1 MQVGGSG
8 VGSKDNVVAI
18 PAKAAPVPV
27 RWENRIAPMPDTV
40 SFHPV
45 SPRFWLA
52 RQAVLAALAVP
63 VTLAAVVLLVAVPNP
78 GTVVILA
85 CVVVAT
91 AAMWTVERGR
101 YRAWGYAE
109 RDEDLVVR
117 RGLLVRNVSVV
128 PYGRMQFID
137 VAAGPVDRLFDLA
150 TVQLHTAA
158 AASDARIPGLRLA
171 DAQRLRDRLAVMGE
185 ARATGL

>member
-1 MQVGGSG
+1 
-8 VGSKDNVVAI
+8 
-18 PAKAAPVPV
+18 
-27 RWENRIAPMPDTV
+27 MPDPV
-40 SFHPV
+40 AFNPV

-52 RQAVLAALAVP
+52 RQAVLASLGVP
-63 VTLAAVVLLVAVPNP
+63 LTLAAIGLVVAVPNP
-78 GTVVILA
+78 GTAVVLA
-85 CVVVAT
+85 LVVAAT
-91 AAMWTVERGR
+91 ATMWTVERGR

-109 RDEDLVVR
+109 REEDLVVR
-117 RGLLVRNVSVV
+117 RGLLFRNVSVV

-171 DAQRLRDRLAVMGE
+171 DAQRLRDRLATLGE

>member
-1 MQVGGSG
+1 MAGTCGAARSVAQSG
-8 VGSKDNVVAI
+8 
-18 PAKAAPVPV
+18 AA
-27 RWENRIAPMPDTV
+27 MPDSV
-40 SFHPV
+40 SFRPV

-52 RQAVLAALAVP
+52 RQAL
-63 VTLAAVVLLVAVPNP
+63 LAAVGAPLLLAAAGGEVAVPGP
-78 GTVVILA
+78 GSLA
-85 CVVVAT
+85 LLAAAAVAVP
-91 AAMWTVERGR
+91 MLWLVERGR
-101 YRAWGYAE
+101 YLAWGYAE

-117 RGLLVRNVSVV
+117 RGLAFRRVSVV

-171 DAQRLRDRLAVMGE
+171 DAQRLRDRLATLGE